1 VALVGVEVR
10 ATDFSGAFLRR
21 TQWGKIDPEQL
32 GAVRLNNPVW
42 TPVWGSVD
50 KPDVPWDAKAYAE
63 LRDSVENIPEGKMR
77 DAALRRIEIL
87 DCGNPDKT
95 LASCDPTAKP
105 PHEVLDWQNRLA
117 QASIDGAAY
126 AKALATEFQ
135 SLVCANDANEI
146 YILRGLLGVF
156 PVRPRLAA
164 TGRKAREQ
172 IEFIMSEKCAVSA
185 SLTDDDKAKL
195 LQIKQDTPQAPQKDK

>member
-1 VALVGVEVR
+1 
-10 ATDFSGAFLRR
+10 
-21 TQWGKIDPEQL
+21 
-32 GAVRLNNPVW
+32 
-42 TPVWGSVD
+42 VD

-135 SLVCANDANEI
+135 SLVCANDANAI

-156 PVRPRLAA
+156 PVRPRLSA

-185 SLTDDDKAKL
+185 SLTRRSFCKSSKTRLKHRRKTNKPATGPLPARPCALAKL
-195 LQIKQDTPQAPQKDK
+195 TTPSPQNCAKMIQGVHAPELIAVT